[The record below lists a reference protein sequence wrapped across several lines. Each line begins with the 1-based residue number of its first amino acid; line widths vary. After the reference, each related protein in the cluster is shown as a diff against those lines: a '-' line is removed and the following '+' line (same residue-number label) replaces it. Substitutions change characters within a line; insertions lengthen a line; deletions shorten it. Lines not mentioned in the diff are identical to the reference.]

1 MEPQQK
7 ILIVEDEEPLLNVL
21 TDEFVERGFE
31 VIGAQ
36 DGAEGLSRALRE
48 EPDIILLDV
57 IMPVMDGITM
67 LEWLRKE
74 NEWGETV
81 PIILLSNLTPSDDDI
96 ESIERLRREG
106 GRSNLRYVQ
115 KSEWMLSDVVEA
127 VQEELA
133 LR

>member
-1 MEPQQK
+1 MESQQK
-7 ILIVEDEEPLLNVL
+7 ILIVEDEESLLNVL
-21 TDEFVERGFE
+21 TDEFTERGFE

-48 EPDIILLDV
+48 KPDIILLDV

-74 NEWGETV
+74 NEWGESV
-81 PIILLSNLTPSDDDI
+81 PIILLSNLTPSDDTV
-96 ESIERLRREG
+96 ESFNRLREKG

-127 VQEELA
+127 VQKELA
-133 LR
+133 VR

>member
-7 ILIVEDEEPLLNVL
+7 ILIVEDEESLLNVL

-81 PIILLSNLTPSDDDI
+81 PIILLSNLTPSDDAI